1 MSKGRLTKHPTDRVW
16 AGVSAGIGAWLGLDP
31 VLLRLAWLAWAVFGD
46 TGTAILAYVALMIVM
61 PDATRDERAAAKRRA
76 VDPFATTVPAHATRP
91 AVPAAATAAR
101 PAAASATAPGRVDD
115 AGRAPS
121 PTADELGDV
130 VLKLLDATAAV
141 AVSIGRAAV
150 LAARAAVLSG
160 RAAYRAPAQRRAAG
174 GPARARPAAAPAAPQ
189 ADVAAPPAA
198 APLPAAGARAADGP
212 TPTAHAAPAA
222 DDDDHLESDEER
234 LHRQLRQRLDAQV
247 DQARSTLSAVG
258 ATVAARE
265 RSSRRRR
272 LRQVVGFGVLACG
285 VWALSATANVSP
297 VTLTG
302 TALATLG
309 GAGVVLAAA
318 FIGLGTYLL
327 WTAVRGR

>member
-46 TGTAILAYVALMIVM
+46 TGTAVLAYVALMIIL
-61 PDATRDERAAAKRRA
+61 PDATRDERAAARRRA
-76 VDPFATTVPAHATRP
+76 VDPFATAVPSRAARST
-91 AVPAAATAAR
+91 APAAATATR
-101 PAAASATAPGRVDD
+101 PAAATATAPGRVDD

-160 RAAYRAPAQRRAAG
+160 RAAYRAPDHRRAG
-174 GPARARPAAAPAAPQ
+174 GAPSNTRPAAAPAA
-189 ADVAAPPAA
+189 DVAAAPAA
-198 APLPAAGARAADGP
+198 APTPADAARAVDGTPAA
-212 TPTAHAAPAA
+212 AHAAPAA
-222 DDDDHLESDEER
+222 DDDPHLESDEER

-247 DQARSTLSAVG
+247 DQARTTLSAVG
-258 ATVAARE
+258 STVAARE
-265 RSSRRRR
+265 RSGRRRR
-272 LRQVVGFGVLACG
+272 LRQIVGFGVLACG
-285 VWALSATANVSP
+285 VWALSATMNVSP
-297 VTLTG
+297 VALTG
-302 TALATLG
+302 SALATLG